1 MSERQ
6 AKLKAGCKKHGL
18 DVVGKDPLHQVNT
31 WENITIIF
39 DTFLS

>member
-1 MSERQ
+1 MLERQ

-18 DVVGKDPLHQVNT
+18 DVVGKDLLHQVNT
-31 WENITIIF
+31 WENITIII